1 MEELIKLQK
10 QLIPDLLQ
18 VLDIR
23 YKLLRNV
30 KYRQPIGRRLLSATV
45 HITERIVRSETNFL
59 KDQGL
64 IDISSAGMYITKDGE
79 EVLNGLREFMREI
92 NGINLLEI
100 KLKKLLG
107 VHKVVVVSGNVDE
120 DDTLY
125 AELGKAAAN
134 YLKQILKDDIIISL
148 TGGRTIKEVV
158 DSFPILQRYRN
169 IKVLPGRGGMG
180 KETELQANTLVET
193 LANKIG
199 ASYEQLHIPD
209 NLSQSLFDAM
219 LREGEIQGIFNSIC
233 NSNIL
238 IHGIGLADDMCEKRS
253 LTEDVKYMIMKN
265 GAVGE
270 AFGHYFDKNGK
281 IVYSMP
287 TIGIH
292 QDDIDKIPRMIAV
305 SVGVHKAKAIAA
317 IEKGRS
323 NSVLI
328 TDENTAKEIVE
339 ILNCV
344 SNA

>member
-1 MEELIKLQK
+1 MEQLIKLQE

-18 VLDIR
+18 VLDVR
-23 YKLLRNV
+23 YRLLRNI

-45 HITERIVRSETNFL
+45 QITERIVRSETNFL

-64 IDISSAGMYITKDGE
+64 IDISSAGMYITKEGE
-79 EVLNGLREFMREI
+79 DVLNGLREFMRET

-100 KLKKLLG
+100 QLKRLLG
-107 VHKVVVVSGNVDE
+107 VHRVIIVNGNIDE

-125 AELGKAAAN
+125 EELGKAAAN
-134 YLKQILKDDIIISL
+134 YLKHILQDDIIISL

-158 DSFPILQRYRN
+158 DSFPSLQRYRN

-180 KETELQANTLVET
+180 KETDIQANTLVEV

-199 ASYEQLHIPD
+199 AAYEQLHIPD

-219 LREGEIQGIFNSIC
+219 LREGEIRGIFNSIS

-238 IHGIGLADDMCEKRS
+238 LHGIGLADDMCEKRS
-253 LTEDVKYMIMKN
+253 LTEEVKLEIMKN

-270 AFGHYFDKNGK
+270 AFGHYFDRNGK
-281 IVYSMP
+281 VVYSMP

-292 QDDIDKIPRMIAV
+292 QDDIEKIPRMIAV
-305 SVGVHKAKAIAA
+305 SVGAQKANAIAA

-328 TDENTAKEIVE
+328 TDEKTAREVLK